1 MALQLKGIGGT
12 DYTSSM
18 TTTLVTDANDLVGRM
33 DPNQRRISFLQVWRN
48 KAVASGASVPATFQ
62 ALNSATGCCFQSQN
76 VDFNA
81 MELLLLCKLGVA
93 KAYPQ

>member
-1 MALQLKGIGGT
+1 MALELAAIGGT

-18 TTTLVTDANDLVGRM
+18 TTTLIDDATTLVGRM
-33 DPNQRRISFLQVWRN
+33 DPNQRRIAFLQIWRN
-48 KAVASGASVPATFQ
+48 NAVAAGASVPSTFND
-62 ALNSATGCCFQSQN
+62 LNEATGCCFQSQN

-81 MELLLLCKLGVA
+81 IEMLLLCKLGRA